1 MQLVLRILIYLS
13 LLVGTMWF
21 GYSTYRDYSL
31 LMIDG
36 VGGAEVETVKYAEME
51 TRTQTAVVAEEENP
65 EEDGGLDLSNMLD
78 DEENYRAVRINN
90 KVSRHYVRLIGN
102 TVAFGFLLTVVGF
115 LFAQNIGDV
124 LRFRMNQKI
133 QYVDEYSEKNED
145 AERGIYLLRKGKHQQ
160 ALEILRKIVQADPE
174 AWEAQLAIAEHY
186 DKTKENWTQAA
197 SDYEDL
203 LQMEMP
209 AEKWGWTAIR
219 LCNIYTGKLDEIGR
233 ALLILKRLSIELP
246 ETAAGAKAQKRLAM
260 VEAAK
265 RGVGKT

>member
-51 TRTQTAVVAEEENP
+51 TRTQTAVVAAEENP
-65 EEDGGLDLSNMLD
+65 EEDGGLDLSDMLD

-90 KVSRHYVRLIGN
+90 NVSRHYVRLIGN

-174 AWEAQLAIAEHY
+174 AWEATTRPRRTGLRQRVITRIFCRWKCRRKNGVGPPFACATSIP
-186 DKTKENWTQAA
+186 ENWTR
-197 SDYEDL
+197 SD
-203 LQMEMP
+203 
-209 AEKWGWTAIR
+209 AR
-219 LCNIYTGKLDEIGR
+219 C
-233 ALLILKRLSIELP
+233 
-246 ETAAGAKAQKRLAM
+246 
-260 VEAAK
+260 
-265 RGVGKT
+265 

>member
-1 MQLVLRILIYLS
+1 MHLALRILIYLV
-13 LLVGTMWF
+13 LLGSTLWF
-21 GYSTYRDYSL
+21 GFSTYHDYSL
-31 LMIDG
+31 LMFDA
-36 VGGAEVETVKYAEME
+36 VGTESGETKKQAEME
-51 TRTQTAVVAEEENP
+51 TRTQKATVAVEESET
-65 EEDGGLDLSNMLD
+65 GLDLTDMLE
-78 DEENYRAVRINN
+78 DEENYRAVRVNN

-102 TVAFGFLLTVVGF
+102 TVAFGFLLTVAGF
-115 LFAQNIGDV
+115 LFAQDVGDV

-133 QYVDEYSEKNED
+133 QYVDDYSEKNED
-145 AERGIYLLRKGKHQQ
+145 AERGVYLLRKGKHPQG
-160 ALEILRKIVQADPE
+160 LEILRKVVAADPE

-219 LCNIYTGKLDEIGR
+219 LCNIYTGKLDEVGR
-233 ALLILKRLSIELP
+233 ALLILKRLAVELP
-246 ETAAGAKAQKRLAM
+246 DTGAGAKAQKRLAM

-265 RGVGKT
+265 RGASRN